1 MVHHGFGTGKTSS
14 NAATP
19 EENRLIAK
27 QISAVDG
34 VNRVHFVVHKSGE
47 GPDHDIIFEFDS
59 HPPERPLKDI
69 IADIEKASVIQTNQG
84 EKRIHHIDIYI
95 IQYSYPP

>member
-1 MVHHGFGTGKTSS
+1 MVHHGFGTGKTRS

-27 QISAVDG
+27 QISSVDG
-34 VNRVHFVVHKSGE
+34 VNRVHVVVHKSGE
-47 GPDHDIIFEFDS
+47 GPDYDIMFEFDS
-59 HPPERPLKDI
+59 RERPLEDI
-69 IADIEKASVIQTNQG
+69 ITDIEKASVIQTNQG
-84 EKRIHHIDIYI
+84 AKRIHHVDTYI